1 MLLAAVCGQLWAAQC
16 AISISTPPQ
25 HWAGADVVWC
35 WWKDGTFWLFI
46 TRLVVWNEP
55 MSERVFWQ
63 WHVSSMMEAGKGN
76 YRQGILTQVE
86 WLVIFYHRLRVFPC
100 DIHFCMKIEKT
111 CWKEAFDITQMPS
124 DIRRLTSALVSNPL
138 DDLCID
144 IWMFV
149 MIISEPRLQRDRIY
163 PLYTE
168 MYYIRP
174 LLILQSAVFV
184 ASSGR
189 RADATLA
196 HIDLE
201 IKTFSFILSLC
212 LCLWFLVEK
221 TLDVYSC
228 LMHLHFALSHAFDQS
243 SSFLW

>member
-1 MLLAAVCGQLWAAQC
+1 MTTPTPRTTPCLLPTTFIRQSIIWSVVSGCLWTIVGGAMCYFYFNPIPAVSRC
-16 AISISTPPQ
+16 
-25 HWAGADVVWC
+25 WC
-35 WWKDGTFWLFI
+35 S
-46 TRLVVWNEP
+46 LVLVERWNILAFHNAPGGLKWTNEWNC
-55 MSERVFWQ
+55 FLQ
-63 WHVSSMMEAGKGN
+63 WCVSSMMEAGKGN

-168 MYYIRP
+168 MYYIHL
-174 LLILQSAVFV
+174 LLILDQVGIGCFCRQLRSESRCNV
-184 ASSGR
+184 G
-189 RADATLA
+189 A
-196 HIDLE
+196 HR
-201 IKTFSFILSLC
+201 
-212 LCLWFLVEK
+212 LWN
-221 TLDVYSC
+221 
-228 LMHLHFALSHAFDQS
+228 
-243 SSFLW
+243 

>member
-1 MLLAAVCGQLWAAQC
+1 MTTPTPRATPCLLPPACYQRPLSDNLSSEVLLAAVCGQLWAAQC

-149 MIISEPRLQRDRIY
+149 MIISEPRLQRDRI
-163 PLYTE
+163 LYIQKCTT
-168 MYYIRP
+168 
-174 LLILQSAVFV
+174 SAP
-184 ASSGR
+184 S
-189 RADATLA
+189 
-196 HIDLE
+196 
-201 IKTFSFILSLC
+201 
-212 LCLWFLVEK
+212 
-221 TLDVYSC
+221 
-228 LMHLHFALSHAFDQS
+228 
-243 SSFLW
+243 

>member
-1 MLLAAVCGQLWAAQC
+1 MTTPTPRTTPCLLPTTFIRQSIIWSVVSGCLWTIVGGAMCYFYFNPIPAV
-16 AISISTPPQ
+16 ST
-25 HWAGADVVWC
+25 WAGADVVWC

-163 PLYTE
+163 RNVLHPPPLNIAIGCFCCQLRSE
-168 MYYIRP
+168 SRCN
-174 LLILQSAVFV
+174 V
-184 ASSGR
+184 G
-189 RADATLA
+189 A
-196 HIDLE
+196 HR
-201 IKTFSFILSLC
+201 
-212 LCLWFLVEK
+212 LWN
-221 TLDVYSC
+221 
-228 LMHLHFALSHAFDQS
+228 
-243 SSFLW
+243 